1 MDGTV
6 RSNGG
11 GASSTQ
17 GDLDASRYGR
27 LEHIVGD
34 WRGRVVPTFR
44 HDLQLIVIM
53 RQIKGDE

>member
-11 GASSTQ
+11 GAGGTQ
-17 GDLDASRYGR
+17 GDLDAPRYSR

-34 WRGRVVPTFR
+34 GRGCVVPAFR
-44 HDLQLIVIM
+44 HDLQLVVVM
-53 RQIKGDE
+53 